1 MPFPI
6 SLSQQNY
13 EALVALAREGTK
25 NPDGTLNS
33 DLSRKLESFLRF
45 IEAGSDIDRHFLWVQ
60 WQEADQPLPPSA
72 QFPDKWPPELR
83 TSIELTTRPIA
94 KADVD
99 AVLAK
104 KARTPMN
111 VLVTKDP
118 AGIIGWS
125 QPEVFFLT

>member
-6 SLSQQNY
+6 SLSQQEY
-13 EALVALAREGTK
+13 EALVSLARNGTK
-25 NPDGTLNS
+25 NPDGTMNQ
-33 DLSRKLESFLRF
+33 DLSRKLESFLRL
-45 IEAGSDIDRHFLWVQ
+45 IEEGNDIERHFLWVQ
-60 WQEADQPLPPSA
+60 WQEADQSLPPTV

-118 AGIIGWS
+118 AGILGWTQVES
-125 QPEVFFLT
+125 FFIT